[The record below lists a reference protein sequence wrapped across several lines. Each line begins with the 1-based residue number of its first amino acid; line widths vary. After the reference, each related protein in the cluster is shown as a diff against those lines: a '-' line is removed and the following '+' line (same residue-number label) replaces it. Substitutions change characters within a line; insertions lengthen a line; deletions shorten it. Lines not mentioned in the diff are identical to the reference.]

1 MNYDPNDFA
10 GDEGIYLAEKVF
22 DEKFENNP
30 IVTKLKMKSFD
41 ASRLFEL
48 DSLDFVYIDG
58 NHQYEFIKS
67 DLENYYPRV
76 KKGGIISGH
85 DYEWKGTPDV
95 KKAVDEFFKKPPLK
109 KYADHSWL
117 YIKE

>member
-1 MNYDPNDFA
+1 MIHFVSNLVLPGTKKIFDF
-10 GDEGIYLAEKVF
+10 L
-22 DEKFENNP
+22 
-30 IVTKLKMKSFD
+30 
-41 ASRLFEL
+41 
-48 DSLDFVYIDG
+48 YIDG
-58 NHQYEFIKS
+58 NHRYEAVKS
-67 DLENYYPRV
+67 DLINYYPRV

-85 DYEWKGTPDV
+85 DYEFEGTPDV